1 MELKLRNGAYVLNAA
16 GLPESVQ
23 GAEETLQRALMR
35 LSARR
40 GSFAPAPDYGS
51 RLYTLG
57 TLKPSQRPAAAR
69 LFVTEALAGEAGI
82 GVESV
87 AYTPGGEDTAAVA
100 VGLSLGGQAAEITLE
115 V

>member
-1 MELKLRNGAYVLNAA
+1 MELKLREGAYSLSGA
-16 GLPESVQ
+16 GLPETVR
-23 GAEETLQRALMR
+23 GAEEILQRVLMR
-35 LSARR
+35 LSARQ

-82 GVESV
+82 GVDAV
-87 AYTPGGEDTAAVA
+87 DYTPGAGDTASVA
-100 VGLSLGGQAAEITLE
+100 VSLSLGGQAAEITLE

>member
-1 MELKLRNGAYVLNAA
+1 MELKLRSGAYVLSGA
-16 GLPESVQ
+16 GLPESVG
-23 GAEETLQRALMR
+23 GAEETLQRSLMR

-57 TLKPSQRPAAAR
+57 TLKPSQRSAAAR
-69 LFVTEALAGEAGI
+69 LFVTEALAGEAGV
-82 GVESV
+82 GVEAV
-87 AYTPGGEDTAAVA
+87 AYTPGEGDTAAVA
-100 VGLSLGGQAAEITLE
+100 VTLSLEGRTAEIKLE

>member
-1 MELKLRNGAYVLNAA
+1 MELKLRDGAYTLNGA
-16 GLPESVQ
+16 GLPETVE

-57 TLKPSQRPAAAR
+57 RLKPSLRPAAAR
-69 LFVTEALAGEAGI
+69 LFVTEALAGEPGL
-82 GVESV
+82 GVDAVSC
-87 AYTPGGEDTAAVA
+87 TPGEGDSAV
-100 VGLSLGGQAAEITLE
+100 VRVELSLGGQAAEITLE

>member
-1 MELKLRNGAYVLNAA
+1 MELKLRSGAYVLSGA

-23 GAEETLQRALMR
+23 GTEETLQRALLR

-40 GSFAPAPDYGS
+40 GRFAPAPDYGS

-57 TLKPSQRPAAAR
+57 TLRPSQRSAAAR

-82 GVESV
+82 GVEAV
-87 AYTPGGEDTAAVA
+87 TYTPGEGNSAAVA
-100 VGLSLGGQAAEITLE
+100 VALSLGGQAAEITLE

>member
-1 MELKLRNGAYVLNAA
+1 MELKLRSGAYVLNGA
-16 GLPESVQ
+16 GLPETVD

-57 TLKPSQRPAAAR
+57 TLKPSRRAAAAR
-69 LFVTEALAGEAGI
+69 LFVTEALAVEKGV
-82 GVESV
+82 GVEAV
-87 AYTPGGEDTAAVA
+87 DYVPGEGNSAAVA
-100 VGLSLGGQAAEITLE
+100 ATLSLGGRTAEITLE

>member
-1 MELKLRNGAYVLNAA
+1 MELKLRSGAYVLSAA
-16 GLPESVQ
+16 GLPETVR
-23 GAEETLQRALMR
+23 GAEEILQRALMR

-57 TLKPSQRPAAAR
+57 ALKPSQRPAAAR
-69 LFVTEALAGEAGI
+69 LFVSEALAGEKGVGI
-82 GVESV
+82 EDVT
-87 AYTPGGEDTAAVA
+87 YIPGTGNTATVA
-100 VGLSLGGQAAEITLE
+100 VELSLGGQAAEITLE

>member
-1 MELKLRNGAYVLNAA
+1 MELKLRSGAYVLSGA
-16 GLPESVQ
+16 GLPETVR

-57 TLKPSQRPAAAR
+57 ALKPSQRAAAAR
-69 LFVTEALAGEAGI
+69 LFVTEALAGEPGI

-87 AYTPGGEDTAAVA
+87 TYAPGAGDTAAVA
-100 VGLSLGGQAAEITLE
+100 VELSLGGQAAEITLE

>member
-1 MELKLRNGAYVLNAA
+1 MELKLRSGAYVLSDA
-16 GLPESVQ
+16 GLPETVR

-57 TLKPSQRPAAAR
+57 TLKPSQRPVAAR
-69 LFVTEALAGEAGI
+69 LFVTEALAGETGI
-82 GVESV
+82 GVEDV
-87 AYTPGGEDTAAVA
+87 AYTPGPGDTATVAVA
-100 VGLSLGGQAAEITLE
+100 LSLGGRTAEITLE